1 MSNVS
6 KVVSAVKSM
15 FTTEQ
20 VDAAKAAINHDIEGG
35 TKWAAL
41 ATAVRPM
48 FANEKAYHKVKAAV
62 MAELIA
68 PAIPDALAIE
78 KANAALPRK
87 GSDEYVA
94 ECEKNPDYAAQWAAI
109 RKADASQRAKRG
121 VYFNRLGAE
130 LFKREPT
137 DAEKKKAAKKAKQPK
152 VVGAKILKKAAELLA
167 LIQKDEK
174 PIYRHADATRIAQS
188 LVSALTPID
197 LTPNLNA
204 ERGSGK
210 RRTK

>member
-1 MSNVS
+1 MT
-6 KVVSAVKSM
+6 M
-15 FTTEQ
+15 FTKAQ
-20 VDAAKAAINHDIEGG
+20 IDAAKDAISHDIEGG
-35 TKWAAL
+35 TKWQRL
-41 ATAVRPM
+41 ADAVRHM
-48 FANEKAYHKVKAAV
+48 FASEKAYQKVKPAV
-62 MAELIA
+62 MAELLA
-68 PAIPDALAIE
+68 PGIPGALDIE

-94 ECEKNPDYAAQWAAI
+94 ACEKDAGYAEQWAAI

-130 LFKREPT
+130 LFKRELT

-167 LIQKDEK
+167 MIQKDEK

-188 LVSALTPID
+188 LVSALTPVD
-197 LTPNLNA
+197 VSSAVNA
-204 ERGSGK
+204 EKGSGQ
-210 RRTK
+210 RRA